1 MAQRLSVVSSKGGAG
16 KTTVAILL
24 AGEYALRGKRVL
36 MIDADNRQSL
46 SEWWK
51 LSHDKDNVPANI
63 DLVAASTQ
71 RGVEQALSQAAH
83 DVVIMDSPGVDSV
96 IANTIIG
103 NSDIVISPV
112 QANQDEIRSVGQ
124 AAENTADIA
133 EDQGRA
139 IPHGVVV
146 TRIALTARSLE
157 AYRFIRPFVAALR
170 EAGYP
175 STLLQTELTE
185 RNCYREIRNGY
196 GTLQMLELT
205 EPVKKGRLEV
215 SALLDEVEGLL
226 LGSEGA
232 KA

>member
-112 QANQDEIRSVGQ
+112 LANQDEIRSVGQ